1 MTVSSNYPVIMPPRR
16 FGICWGF
23 FFLICPMVVYSH
35 LSHGSSTTQ
44 CSCLISDSVN
54 PFPLRLMSHE
64 FTLLTPLHHA
74 LAPYLP
80 RFLHHYYSGSHRG
93 AQGREQT
100 SIQKGLSQ
108 PADISG
114 AFSGK
119 PGTRQPTPQARF
131 AFLQLVKSETLGR
144 IDHIK
149 SREVCR
155 LEQVNHLKALR
166 IKKGGGDSFRLV

>member
-1 MTVSSNYPVIMPPRR
+1 
-16 FGICWGF
+16 
-23 FFLICPMVVYSH
+23 MVVYSH
-35 LSHGSSTTQ
+35 PSHGSSTTQ

-80 RFLHHYYSGSHRG
+80 RFLHHYYSRSHRG

-100 SIQKGLSQ
+100 PIQKGLSQ

-119 PGTRQPTPQARF
+119 PGTRQARF

-144 IDHIK
+144 TDDHIK

-155 LEQVNHLKALR
+155 LEQVNHLIALG
-166 IKKGGGDSFRLV
+166 IKKIRGDSFRLV

>member
-1 MTVSSNYPVIMPPRR
+1 MTVSSNYSVIMPPRH
-16 FGICWGF
+16 FGICWV

-80 RFLHHYYSGSHRG
+80 RFLHRYYSRSHRG

-155 LEQVNHLKALR
+155 LEEVNHLKAPGIMCL
-166 IKKGGGDSFRLV
+166 DWF